1 MADEIIKTEETPEK
15 EVDTEALVNS
25 IFNRKP
31 EPEQDGEKKKPVK
44 APVNIFSKPIPVT
57 QDDEAR
63 KARLKIIIIEGLLF
77 GAFLTAITAIY
88 SLSGLELKLDP
99 ENGIHT
105 PSIWFF
111 LIEFILFSIIFAIGD
126 FFLTEHRVNAYNAR
140 MAGINVN
147 IDDEISQALKSQ
159 EAEGITA
166 EDAAAQNKSDGKEA
180 ALIEARCVAGEDS
193 LTDKTFEAYINGQKA
208 GSLTTCKGVILDGN
222 GFETVVLRVT
232 QLLASPGDYKNG
244 IIMELIK
251 AAKTAAADNTLAAV
265 VLPKRVYGDTVLNL
279 SDGAKYNITYSE
291 ELKVQEAYPG
301 ALMGISGEFK

>member
-1 MADEIIKTEETPEK
+1 MADEIITAEETTEK

-31 EPEQDGEKKKPVK
+31 EPETGDSNKKPVK

-63 KARLKIIIIEGLLF
+63 RARLRIIIIEGLLF
-77 GAFLTAITAIY
+77 GAFLTAITVIY
-88 SLSGLELKLDP
+88 SLSGLDMKLDP
-99 ENGIHT
+99 ENSMNT
-105 PSIWFF
+105 PSIWYFI
-111 LIEFILFSIIFAIGD
+111 LEFIVFSALFAVGD
-126 FFLTEHRVNAYNAR
+126 YFLTEHRVNMYNSQ
-140 MAGINVN
+140 MAGVNVN
-147 IDDEISQALKSQ
+147 IDDEISEALKSQ

-180 ALIEARCVAGEDS
+180 ALIEAKCVAGEDS

-208 GSLTTCKGVILDGN
+208 GSLTTCIGIILDSN

-279 SDGAKYNITYSE
+279 SDGAKYNITCSE